1 MGIAV
6 SEPVRVP
13 ICSSEHAISARANGR
28 EMAKRLGFS
37 SSEVTLI
44 VTVISELTRNILQ
57 YAGNGEIVLT
67 ALDRGDRTG
76 LEIQARDS
84 GPGIPNIQQALQ
96 TGYST
101 SGGLGV
107 GLPGVRRL
115 MDECDIESEEGKGTI
130 VTVRKWR
137 KWQATR
143 SSSGA

>member
-1 MGIAV
+1 V
-6 SEPVRVP
+6 SEPVIVP

-28 EMAKRLGFS
+28 ELARRLGFS

-57 YAGNGEIVLT
+57 YAQTGEVVLT
-67 ALDRGDRTG
+67 ALQSGDRVG

-107 GLPGVRRL
+107 GLPGVKRL
-115 MDECDIESEEGKGTI
+115 MDECIIESEEGKGTT

-137 KWQATR
+137 KWQGSR
-143 SSSGA
+143 P

>member
-1 MGIAV
+1 MAV
-6 SEPVRVP
+6 SEPVTVP
-13 ICSSEHAISARANGR
+13 ICSSEHAITARANGR
-28 EMAKRLGFS
+28 EMARRLGFS

-44 VTVISELTRNILQ
+44 VTAISELARNILQ
-57 YAGNGEIVLT
+57 YAGTGEI
-67 ALDRGDRTG
+67 ALIPVEVGERIG

-84 GPGIPNIQQALQ
+84 GPGIPNVQQALQ
-96 TGYST
+96 TGFST

-115 MDECDIESEEGKGTI
+115 MDDFNIESEEGVGTI

-143 SSSGA
+143 